1 MTKQE
6 APISRELLQQVLA
19 SLSSESV
26 LIGGQ
31 ALAFWVNH
39 YKVQLPSVL
48 TGAISDDADILG
60 TRDDLKAIALKAKGV
75 PEYEPQHSL
84 SALIGHVTI
93 PISEELFVN
102 VDVLYK
108 VVGIKAV
115 QVRDHASTGELGGV
129 RFRVMHPID
138 VLISRT
144 ENLATLTEKQNDE
157 GIAQLRL
164 AIMVAAQ
171 YIRELSEISEV
182 GQKHAMKVIE
192 RIVKLA
198 KSGSGE
204 KCAKQFGIRFI
215 DALPGFAIAN
225 ENFQKTR
232 WPQIVKALTY
242 LPLSTP
248 DI

>member
-1 MTKQE
+1 MIKQE
-6 APISRELLQQVLA
+6 APISKELLQQVLA
-19 SLSSESV
+19 SLTSESV

-60 TRDDLKAIALKAKGV
+60 TRDDLKSIALKAKGIA
-75 PEYEPQHSL
+75 EYEPQHSL

-108 VVGIKAV
+108 VVGIKAD
-115 QVRDHASTGELGGV
+115 QVRDHASTGELGDV

-144 ENLATLTEKQNDE
+144 ENLATLSEKQNEE

-164 AIMVAAQ
+164 AIMVSAQ
-171 YIRELSEISEV
+171 YIRELSELPED
-182 GQKHAMKVIE
+182 GQKHAMRVIE

-198 KSGSGE
+198 KSGSGQ
-204 KCAKQFGIRFI
+204 KCTKQFGIRFL
-215 DALPGFAIAN
+215 DALPGFAISN
-225 ENFQKTR
+225 SSFQATR
-232 WPQIVKALTY
+232 WPQILKELEN
-242 LPLSTP
+242 
-248 DI
+248 

>member
-1 MTKQE
+1 LIKQE
-6 APISRELLQQVLA
+6 APISKELLQQVLA
-19 SLSSESV
+19 SLTSESV

-39 YKVQLPSVL
+39 YKVRLPSVL

-60 TRDDLKAIALKAKGV
+60 TRDDLKSIALKAKGIA
-75 PEYEPQHSL
+75 EYEPQHSL

-108 VVGIKAV
+108 VVGIKAD
-115 QVRDHASTGELGGV
+115 QVRDHASTGELGDV

-157 GIAQLRL
+157 GITQLRL
-164 AIMVAAQ
+164 AIMVSAQ
-171 YIRELSEISEV
+171 YIKELSEHPEG

-192 RIVKLA
+192 RVVKLA
-198 KSGSGE
+198 KSGSGR
-204 KCAKQFGIRFI
+204 KCAKQFGARFL
-215 DALPGFAIAN
+215 DALPGFAISN
-225 ENFQKTR
+225 VSFQQTR
-232 WPQIVKALTY
+232 WPQIVEELTS
-242 LPLSTP
+242 LA
-248 DI
+248 

>member
-1 MTKQE
+1 MIKQE
-6 APISRELLQQVLA
+6 APISKELLQQVLA

-93 PISEELFVN
+93 SISEELFVN
-102 VDVLYK
+102 VDVLHR
-108 VVGIKAV
+108 VVGIKADK
-115 QVRDHASTGELGGV
+115 VRDHASAAELGDV

-144 ENLATLTEKQNDE
+144 ENLASLSEKQNDE
-157 GIAQLRL
+157 GTAQLRL
-164 AIMVAAQ
+164 AIMVSAQ
-171 YIRELSEISEV
+171 YIRELSEHPED

-198 KSGSGE
+198 KSGSGQ
-204 KCAKQFGIRFI
+204 KCAKQFGIRFL
-215 DALPGFAIAN
+215 DALPGFAITN

-232 WPQIVKALTY
+232 WPQIVKELAY
-242 LPLSTP
+242 LPRSTS

>member
-1 MTKQE
+1 MIKQE
-6 APISRELLQQVLA
+6 APISKELLQQVLA
-19 SLSSESV
+19 SLTSESV

-60 TRDDLKAIALKAKGV
+60 TRDDLKSIALKAKGIA
-75 PEYEPQHSL
+75 EYEPQHSL

-102 VDVLYK
+102 VDVLHK
-108 VVGIKAV
+108 VVGIKAD
-115 QVRDHASTGELGGV
+115 QVRNHASTGELGDV

-144 ENLATLTEKQNDE
+144 ENLATLSDKQNEE

-164 AIMVAAQ
+164 AIMVSAQ
-171 YIRELSEISEV
+171 YIRELSELPED
-182 GQKHAMKVIE
+182 GQKHAMRVIE

-198 KSGSGE
+198 KSGTGR
-204 KCAKQFGIRFI
+204 KCTNQFGIRFL
-215 DALPGFAIAN
+215 DAIPGFAISN
-225 ENFQKTR
+225 SSFQTTR
-232 WPQIVKALTY
+232 WPQILNE
-242 LPLSTP
+242 LEN
-248 DI
+248 